1 MVKLNSLDVR
11 VLDKVLEMESGY
23 VLDFTNQTF
32 SEFFADEVG
41 VNIDDPMYS
50 EQGNSKGKRM
60 RRFLYHSE
68 AALAARALR
77 KLWDYREG
85 VRSHQG
91 REETVPNAKQNLFRI
106 IDRLEGEGS
115 LAKTDAID
123 RFTPDETLDQLVAAI
138 ERDIAAGKPQVAL
151 DRLHTY
157 CMKKFAHLLSQ
168 RGEQPQPGDTLNAR
182 AGRYFNPL
190 RRTGRVRPI
199 SEKIMKSTVETF
211 ELYNT
216 VRNTESLAHD
226 TVLVEENEARFIFEA
241 IANLLRFVKTIEG
254 KNYGE

>member
-1 MVKLNSLDVR
+1 MVKLTSLDVR

-32 SEFFADEVG
+32 EEFFADEIG
-41 VNIDDPMYS
+41 VDINNPIYS
-50 EQGNSKGKRM
+50 EHGGSKGKRM
-60 RRFLYHSE
+60 RRFLHHSN

-85 VRSHQG
+85 VRSHYG
-91 REETVPNAKQNLFRI
+91 RDETVPNAKQNFFKI
-106 IDRLEGEGS
+106 IDRLEGESG

-123 RFTPDETLDQLVAAI
+123 RFAQDETLDELVAGI
-138 ERDIAAGKPQVAL
+138 ERDIKAGKPQVAL

-168 RGEQPQPGDTLNAR
+168 RGEQPQSGDTLNAR

-190 RRTGRVRPI
+190 RRSGKIRPI
-199 SEKIMKSTVETF
+199 SEKIMKGTVETF
-211 ELYNT
+211 ELYNSI
-216 VRNTESLAHD
+216 RNNESLAHD
-226 TVLVEENEARFIFEA
+226 NVLVEATR
-241 IANLLRFVKTIEG
+241 RG
-254 KNYGE
+254 SSSMRS